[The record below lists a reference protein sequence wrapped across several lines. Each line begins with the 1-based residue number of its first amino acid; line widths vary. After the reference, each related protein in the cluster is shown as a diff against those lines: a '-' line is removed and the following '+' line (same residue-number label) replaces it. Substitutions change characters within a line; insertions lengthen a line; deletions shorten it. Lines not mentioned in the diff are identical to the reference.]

1 MNEMKN
7 AIQNINNRHKKDKES
22 VNSNTDHL
30 KLSCQ
35 RRIKEKMKNIYMN
48 YGPHQE
54 KQYTHYGCLRRKEW
68 EKGLLLL
75 LLLSRFPNT
84 PDPISFYHQR
94 GNSSPTPYSY
104 SLVSHALLPPFLQ
117 AHKYTQISQLQ
128 ASWHK
133 WFSGVINSFAKLRK
147 PLRLLSRRKCTHV
160 HSVHIIPT
168 EEDP

>member
-1 MNEMKN
+1 MLYIVLYYNMLYN
-7 AIQNINNRHKKDKES
+7 
-22 VNSNTDHL
+22 
-30 KLSCQ
+30 
-35 RRIKEKMKNIYMN
+35 KNILYN
-48 YGPHQE
+48 RKNKHCELSYFSFLPFTY
-54 KQYTHYGCLRRKEW
+54 KYICIYTHSLSKLV
-68 EKGLLLL
+68 LL
-75 LLLSRFPNT
+75 PNT

-104 SLVSHALLPPFLQ
+104 SLVSHALLAPFLQ